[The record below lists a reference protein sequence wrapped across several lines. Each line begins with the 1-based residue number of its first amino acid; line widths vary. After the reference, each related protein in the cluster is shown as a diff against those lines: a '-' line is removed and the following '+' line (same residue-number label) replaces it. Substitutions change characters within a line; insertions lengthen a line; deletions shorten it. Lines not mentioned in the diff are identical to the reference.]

1 MADLA
6 YYLLTKYCKKIG
18 SHTGFP
24 MARALIASVIFEKLR
39 KCMVLG
45 ASPAALLRP
54 QEASLSRA
62 SRNTPDIKAYQI
74 CIMKA

>member
-54 QEASLSRA
+54 
-62 SRNTPDIKAYQI
+62 
-74 CIMKA
+74 